1 MPIYE
6 YQCDACGKRVEVIQ
20 HISEK
25 PLKVCPH
32 CGKKKL
38 RKLISASAFKLKG
51 TGWYVTDFKD
61 KKPQTEEKTKEDKPA
76 EKMEA
81 KGSEKETAKS
91 ADAGE
96 KKAAEKMEAKGS
108 EKETAKSTDAG
119 EKKSTEKKT
128 KTAGDD

>member
-38 RKLISASAFKLKG
+38 RKLISASAFQLKG

-61 KKPQTEEKTKEDKPA
+61 KKPKKKEKDKPKDEKPA
-76 EKMEA
+76 EKTEA
-81 KGSEKETAKS
+81 KT
-91 ADAGE
+91 
-96 KKAAEKMEAKGS
+96 EAKGS

-119 EKKSTEKKT
+119 EKKATEKKS
-128 KTAGDD
+128 KPASEG